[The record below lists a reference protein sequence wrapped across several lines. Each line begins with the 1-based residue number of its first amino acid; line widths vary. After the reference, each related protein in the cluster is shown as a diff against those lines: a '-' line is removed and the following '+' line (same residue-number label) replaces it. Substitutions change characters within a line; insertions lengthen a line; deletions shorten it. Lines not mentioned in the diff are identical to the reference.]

1 MRSLLAARCPLCLTV
16 SWGFRGCQG
25 SDLLCFWGVEAPLAS
40 NWGVAIISLTPAE
53 NRVMEQQRIVKWI
66 IFGITLILAFQA
78 AKLLAFA
85 VYRMPDLAPGSA
97 QVSLG

>member
-1 MRSLLAARCPLCLTV
+1 
-16 SWGFRGCQG
+16 
-25 SDLLCFWGVEAPLAS
+25 
-40 NWGVAIISLTPAE
+40 
-53 NRVMEQQRIVKWI
+53 MEQQRIVKWI